1 MKLSINL
8 FMTLDGV
15 SQGPGSAEEDPRDG
29 FTQGGWLMPVFDEE
43 CGKLVTEW
51 FDRAEALLLGRR
63 TYDTF
68 ASHWP
73 QVTDTTDTVARC
85 INKAQKYVVTS
96 QPLPAVWESTS
107 TALDERFIEEITHL
121 TQQPGDGE
129 LQVHGSIQLA
139 RTLHRAGLVD
149 VYRFLIAPVVLG
161 QGAKLFHGGG
171 PALSMRVKHTRTT
184 PSGVYAIEMEP
195 EAFHHSL
202 RAGVIDGSDTIVDA

>member
-1 MKLSINL
+1 
-8 FMTLDGV
+8 
-15 SQGPGSAEEDPRDG
+15 
-29 FTQGGWLMPVFDEE
+29 
-43 CGKLVTEW
+43 KLVTEW

-195 EAFHHSL
+195 EA
-202 RAGVIDGSDTIVDA
+202 